1 MAVQTAA
8 NLANVMK
15 EVWTAS
21 ELTKQFYNE
30 FPLLDRLEKTDRYT
44 IGDHASVPLHV
55 ERAGATTTL
64 GAAGGNLNP
73 ISRQSVNKGTYTLTY
88 NWAEIGLEFGA
99 INQTQGAGLL
109 SVVDAKI
116 LEVGGAVDDMRLD
129 VTRQALYNGDA
140 IIGTV
145 DATAGATTIN
155 GRTGST
161 TISQAITRGFLRPD
175 QKVTIATSGN
185 PDSVKSSQQI
195 VTVNAAGNSGA
206 GSFTVG
212 SNVTNANDDIV
223 YIFGARSGT
232 AAGGVNDMLGLRSIY
247 GSTTTTPGGIAASG
261 FWLPAQ
267 VDTTTTA
274 MTLDLPLSLQQNV
287 FQQSGQDVTDVVTGI
302 KQLTN
307 LYKLTQSQVRFS
319 SDAIQ
324 SAGNVRKWS
333 WNGINIEAYPQALDN
348 EFYFVDYSNMLVC
361 TGAYSAPV
369 WMSDVQGSTQGSLW
383 AQGTTQFVDALA
395 FSLGLAIRR
404 RNTGAAAIALT
415 A

>member
-21 ELTKQFYNE
+21 ELAKQFYNS

-44 IGDHASVPLHV
+44 IGDHAAVPLHTQ
-55 ERAGATTTL
+55 RAGATTTL
-64 GAAGGNLNP
+64 SAAGGSLNP

-109 SVVDAKI
+109 SVVDAK
-116 LEVGGAVDDMRLD
+116 LFEVASAVDDMRLD

-155 GRTGST
+155 GRTGTT

-185 PDSVKSSQQI
+185 PDTVKSSQQI

-247 GSTTTTPGGIAASG
+247 GSTSTTPGGIAASG

-274 MTLDLPLSLQQNV
+274 MSLDLPLSLQQNV
-287 FQQSGQDVTDVVTGI
+287 FQQSGQFPTDVVTGI

-307 LYKLTQSQVRFS
+307 LYKLTQNQVRF
-319 SDAIQ
+319 
-324 SAGNVRKWS
+324 AGDGPQAAGAVQKWS

-361 TGAYSAPV
+361 TGAYSSPMWA
-369 WMSDVQGSTQGSLW
+369 SDVEGAGGRLRW
-383 AQGTTQFVDALA
+383 AQGSSQFVDGLVFA
-395 FSLGLAIRR
+395 LGLAIRR
-404 RNTGAAAIALT
+404 RNTGAAAVGLSA
-415 A
+415 